1 MTPDRRT
8 LLAATAGLLAG
19 CAGLESDSAPTDRTE
34 TDPPDATDG
43 TDPTSTPSRGSRFE
57 DLRLNNVGDE
67 PRTLTVRF
75 VPASGEETTLE
86 FSLLVPPDEPIAWE
100 NNPLLDE
107 AGRVTAIA
115 EAGGRGSGTVEGEL
129 DWQGDA
135 DDDGRGIEISFDET
149 ELTVESR
156 VA

>member
-8 LLAATAGLLAG
+8 LLAAAAGLLAG
-19 CAGLESDSAPTDRTE
+19 CAGLESGSTPTDRTE

-43 TDPTSTPSRGSRFE
+43 ADPTSTPSGGSRLE
-57 DLRLNNVGDE
+57 DLRVDNAGDE
-67 PRTLTVRF
+67 PQTLTVRF
-75 VPASGEETTLE
+75 VPESGEETTLE
-86 FSLLVPPDEPIAWE
+86 FSLLVPPDEPITWE

-115 EAGGRGSGTVEGEL
+115 EAGGGTVEGEL

-135 DDDGRGIEISFDET
+135 DDDSRGIVVRFDEE
-149 ELTVESR
+149 ELTVR
-156 VA
+156 QLVA

>member
-8 LLAATAGLLAG
+8 LLAAAAGLLAG
-19 CAGLESDSAPTDRTE
+19 CAGLESGSTPTDRTE
-34 TDPPDATDG
+34 TDSPDATDG
-43 TDPTSTPSRGSRFE
+43 AEPTSTPSGGSRLE
-57 DLRLNNVGDE
+57 DLRVDNAGDE

-75 VPASGEETTLE
+75 VPESGEETTLE
-86 FSLLVPPDEPIAWE
+86 FSLLVPPDEPIVWE

-115 EAGGRGSGTVEGEL
+115 EAGGGTVEGEL

-135 DDDGRGIEISFDET
+135 DDDSRGIVARFDEA

>member
-19 CAGLESDSAPTDRTE
+19 CAGLESGSTPTNRTE
-34 TDPPDATDG
+34 TDPPDAIDG
-43 TDPTSTPSRGSRFE
+43 ADPTSTPSGGSRLE
-57 DLRLNNVGDE
+57 DLRIDNAGDE

-75 VPASGEETTLE
+75 VPESGEETTLE
-86 FSLLVPPDEPIAWE
+86 FSLLVPSDERVAWE

-115 EAGGRGSGTVEGEL
+115 DAGERGTVEGEL

-135 DDDGRGIEISFDET
+135 DDDGRGIVVRFDEA

>member
-19 CAGLESDSAPTDRTE
+19 CAGLESGSTPTNQTE

-43 TDPTSTPSRGSRFE
+43 AGPTPTPSGGFRLE
-57 DLRLNNVGDE
+57 DLRVENTGDE

-75 VPASGEETTLE
+75 VPESSEETTLE
-86 FSLLVPPDEPIAWE
+86 FSLLVPPDEPVAWE
-100 NNPLLDE
+100 NNPLLEE

-115 EAGGRGSGTVEGEL
+115 EAGGRGSGIVEGEL
-129 DWQGDA
+129 DWQGD

>member
-8 LLAATAGLLAG
+8 LLAAAAGLLAG
-19 CAGLESDSAPTDRTE
+19 CAGLESGSTPTDRTE

-43 TDPTSTPSRGSRFE
+43 TDPTSTPSGGSRLE
-57 DLRLNNVGDE
+57 DLRVDNAGDE
-67 PRTLTVRF
+67 PQTLTVRF
-75 VPASGEETTLE
+75 VPESGEETTLE
-86 FSLLVPPDEPIAWE
+86 FSLLVPPDESVAWE

-115 EAGGRGSGTVEGEL
+115 DAGKRGTVEGEL

-135 DDDGRGIEISFDET
+135 DDDSRGIVVRFDEA

>member
-8 LLAATAGLLAG
+8 LLAAAAGLLAG
-19 CAGLESDSAPTDRTE
+19 CAGLESGSTPTDRTE

-43 TDPTSTPSRGSRFE
+43 AESTSTPSGGSRLE
-57 DLRLNNVGDE
+57 DLRVDNAGDE
-67 PRTLTVRF
+67 PQTLTVRF
-75 VPASGEETTLE
+75 VPESGEETTLE

-115 EAGGRGSGTVEGEL
+115 EAGGGTVEGEL

-135 DDDGRGIEISFDET
+135 DDDSRGIVVRFDGA

>member
-8 LLAATAGLLAG
+8 LLAAAAGLLAG
-19 CAGLESDSAPTDRTE
+19 CAGLESGSTPTDRTE
-34 TDPPDATDG
+34 TDPSDAADG
-43 TDPTSTPSRGSRFE
+43 ADPTSTPSGGSRLE
-57 DLRLNNVGDE
+57 DLRVDNAGDE

-75 VPASGEETTLE
+75 VPESGEETTLE

-115 EAGGRGSGTVEGEL
+115 EAGGGTVEGEL

-135 DDDGRGIEISFDET
+135 DDDSRGIVVRFDEA

>member
-1 MTPDRRT
+1 MKPDRRT

-19 CAGLESDSAPTDRTE
+19 CAGLESGSTPTNQTE
-34 TDPPDATDG
+34 TDPPDATDSA
-43 TDPTSTPSRGSRFE
+43 DPTSTPSGGFRLE
-57 DLRLNNVGDE
+57 DLRVENTGDE

-75 VPASGEETTLE
+75 VPESSEETTLE
-86 FSLLVPPDEPIAWE
+86 FSLLVPPDEPVAWE
-100 NNPLLDE
+100 NNPLLEE

-115 EAGGRGSGTVEGEL
+115 EAGGRGTVEGEL

-135 DDDGRGIEISFDET
+135 DDDSRGIVVRFDEA